1 MLPMKNPLRN
11 SLFIFLALLLAGC
24 SFSPKYR
31 RPAMDVPANYKK
43 MDGWKA
49 AQPSDSVLRGKWWT
63 AFKDPELDRI
73 QEQVSAS
80 NQTVA
85 VAAANYLSAR
95 AVVKQALSQLF
106 PTIGTNPSVTRTK
119 LATANAVSIPVT
131 QFSLP
136 VDASWELDFWGSIRN
151 TVKASKL
158 EAQATMADLENARLS
173 VHAEAAVDYF
183 EIRSLDEQANILNTT
198 VEAYRESLKLTKVR
212 FDTGIVS
219 DEDVAQ
225 AETQLNTAAA
235 QAIDIGI
242 QRAQFEHALAV
253 LAGQPAPVFAV
264 PYSPLKT
271 KPVPVPP
278 GIPSA
283 LLERRPDIAAAE
295 RRVAEAN
302 AQIGVARA
310 AFFPTVTLNAQA
322 GYAGIDISKLISGP
336 SLLWSVGITAAET
349 LFDAGKRQGVTDQAW
364 ASYKGTVAGYR
375 QTVLT
380 SFQEVEDN
388 LSTLRI
394 LARELKQQ
402 DAAVDSSQRYLD
414 IATKRY
420 KLGIDNYLSVITAQ
434 AILLNNRRT
443 AATLRLNQMN
453 ATVLLI
459 KALGGGWDASQLT
472 QHPGKSGTGKP
483 QVN

>member
-1 MLPMKNPLRN
+1 M
-11 SLFIFLALLLAGC
+11 
-24 SFSPKYR
+24 
-31 RPAMDVPANYKK
+31 
-43 MDGWKA
+43 
-49 AQPSDSVLRGKWWT
+49 
-63 AFKDPELDRI
+63 
-73 QEQVSAS
+73 
-80 NQTVA
+80 
-85 VAAANYLSAR
+85 
-95 AVVKQALSQLF
+95 
-106 PTIGTNPSVTRTK
+106 
-119 LATANAVSIPVT
+119 T

-483 QVN
+483 RVN

>member
-1 MLPMKNPLRN
+1 MKTKL
-11 SLFIFLALLLAGC
+11 LKIIFPFLGLLLAGC
-24 SFSPKYR
+24 SFSPKYA
-31 RPAMDVPANYKK
+31 RPAMEVPANYKK
-43 MDGWKA
+43 TDGWKA
-49 AQPSDSVLRGKWWT
+49 AQPADNVLRGKWWRE
-63 AFKDPELDRI
+63 FRDPELDRI
-73 QEQVSAS
+73 EEQVSAS

-85 VAAANYLSAR
+85 VAAANFLSAR
-95 AVVKQALSQLF
+95 AVVKQAQSQLF
-106 PTIGTNPSVTRTK
+106 PTIGTNPSVTRSK
-119 LATANAVSIPVT
+119 LAASNVINVAAT

-136 VDASWELDFWGSIRN
+136 IDATWELDFWGSIRN

-158 EAQATMADLENARLS
+158 EAQATLADLENTRLT
-173 VHAEAAVDYF
+173 VHAEAAADYF
-183 EIRSLDEQANILNTT
+183 QIRSLDEQAHILNTT
-198 VEAYRESLKLTKVR
+198 VEAYRESLKLTKAR

-235 QAIDIGI
+235 QALDIGI

-253 LAGQPAPVFAV
+253 LAGQPASGFTVA
-264 PYSPLKT
+264 YATLKT
-271 KPVPVPP
+271 KPIAVPP
-278 GIPSA
+278 GVPSA

-310 AFFPTVTLNAQA
+310 AFFPTVTLSGSA
-322 GYAGIDISKLISGP
+322 GYESISLSKIFSGP
-336 SLLWSVGITAAET
+336 SLLWSLGITAAET
-349 LFDAGKRQGVTDQAW
+349 IFDAGKRQGVTDQAW
-364 ASYKGTVAGYR
+364 ASYKGTVASYR

-394 LARELKQQ
+394 LIRELKQQ
-402 DAAVDSSQRYLD
+402 DAAVDSSERYLD

-434 AILLNNRRT
+434 AVLLNNRRT
-443 AATLRLNQMN
+443 AATLRLNQIN

-459 KALGGGWDASQLT
+459 KALGGGWEVSRLDT
-472 QHPGKSGTGKP
+472 HK
-483 QVN
+483 